1 MHDGPQPP
9 EGYQLAHRFNLTQG
23 RTLFWMNIIGTVLF
37 VVALAAVFAG
47 LIVYDSQG
55 APLVVES
62 LPDAL
67 PVWAYF
73 VLMAGTLVLH
83 EALHGLAMLAFGK
96 RPRFGAKLTRLV
108 LYTTSDAYYTRQQYL
123 IVTLA
128 PLLGIALLGL
138 PGMLLFPRGLA
149 IWVGIMVAMNTASSI
164 GDLWMTAVVASFPP
178 ETIFHDE
185 KDGMSAFLPVA
196 GVD

>member
-1 MHDGPQPP
+1 MPENPQPP
-9 EGYQLAHRFNLTQG
+9 DGFLLAHRFNLTQG
-23 RTLFWMNIIGTVLF
+23 RTLLWMNIIGTVLF
-37 VVALAAVFAG
+37 VVALAAVLAG

-55 APLVVES
+55 APLVVDG

-67 PVWAYF
+67 PLWAYF
-73 VLMAGTLVLH
+73 VMMAATLILH
-83 EALHGLAMLAFGK
+83 ELLHGLAMLAFGK

-108 LYTTSDAYYTRQQYL
+108 LYTTSDAYFTHAQYL
-123 IVTLA
+123 LVTLT

-138 PGMLLFPRGLA
+138 PLMLIFPRGLA

-164 GDLWMTAVVASFPP
+164 GDLWVAAVVASFPP
-178 ETIFHDE
+178 EAVFHDE
-185 KDGMSAFLPVA
+185 EDGMSAFLPVA